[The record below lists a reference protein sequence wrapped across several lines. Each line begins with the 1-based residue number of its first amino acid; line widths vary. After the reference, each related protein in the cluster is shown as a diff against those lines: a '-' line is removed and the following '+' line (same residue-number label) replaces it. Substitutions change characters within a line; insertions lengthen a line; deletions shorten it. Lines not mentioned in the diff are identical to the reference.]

1 MFIHRL
7 KRLKPF
13 ALLVS
18 LLVLSI
24 LYTMNFLFIVKWR
37 NEDNINILR
46 PKLDK
51 KKGHVADLNKHLSF
65 LGEDFENALDQYE
78 VERLKLRKKLQMIQ
92 KISLHNSVSHGG
104 SLAPNIVCSEDL
116 FLLIQ
121 VHSSPRNFMSRQAI
135 RLSWGS
141 MEYFNGDRPKIAG
154 LR

>member
-1 MFIHRL
+1 MFVHRL

-46 PKLDK
+46 PKLDQN
-51 KKGHVADLNKHLSF
+51 KGHVADLNKHLSL
-65 LGEDFENALDQYE
+65 LGEDFENSLDQYE
-78 VERLKLRKKLQMIQ
+78 VERLKLRKKLQLVQ
-92 KISLHNSVSHGG
+92 KISLHNSVSHGE
-104 SLAPNIVCSEDL
+104 SLAPNVVWGEDL
-116 FLLIQ
+116 FVLIQ

-141 MEYFNGDRPKIAG
+141 MEYFNGDRQKNTG

>member
-46 PKLDK
+46 PKLDQN
-51 KKGHVADLNKHLSF
+51 KGHVANLNKHLS
-65 LGEDFENALDQYE
+65 LLEEDFENALDQYD
-78 VERLKLRKKLQMIQ
+78 VERLKLRKKLQLIQ
-92 KISLHNSVSHGG
+92 KISLHNSVSHGE

-141 MEYFNGDRPKIAG
+141 MEYFNGDRQKITG